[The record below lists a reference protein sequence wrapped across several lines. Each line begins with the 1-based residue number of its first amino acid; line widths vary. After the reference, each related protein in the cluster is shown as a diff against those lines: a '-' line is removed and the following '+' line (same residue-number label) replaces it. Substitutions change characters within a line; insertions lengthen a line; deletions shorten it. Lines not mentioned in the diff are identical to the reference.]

1 MCIQRIPDEFEEG
14 KDYDEDAEEIMN
26 NNESLQMMNII
37 NQFLLDRGEDQINV
51 LDWAMLCPHQ
61 EERVFDYFFVYEDIP
76 ADVAVQA
83 LRALL
88 ESASVEHHC

>member
-37 NQFLLDRGEDQINV
+37 NQLLLDRGEDQINV

-61 EERVFDYFFVYEDIP
+61 EEWVFDYFFVYEDVS
-76 ADVAVQA
+76 ADVAVAA

-88 ESASVEHHC
+88 ESANVEHHC